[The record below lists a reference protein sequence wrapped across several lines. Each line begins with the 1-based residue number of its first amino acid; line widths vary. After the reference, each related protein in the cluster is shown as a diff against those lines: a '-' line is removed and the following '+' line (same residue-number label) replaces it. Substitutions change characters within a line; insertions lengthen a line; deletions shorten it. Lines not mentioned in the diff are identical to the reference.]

1 MFSNYFQDTDDYR
14 AFGKELKSLLTE
26 MRELV
31 AEKKMGATYA
41 QKASLHR
48 RSKPPVQSNI
58 NIYGTFKVFETKL
71 PRIIKRIFNSY
82 S

>member
-58 NIYGTFKVFETKL
+58 N
-71 PRIIKRIFNSY
+71 FNHNFSRY
-82 S
+82 